1 MRFVKDSDNKPIPPA
16 ELLLRKKA
24 FEKASARKGEDL
36 NQVMQYKELDPDD
49 DEPEWNE
56 PPDEDED
63 YETSPEDERPGDTEK
78 DHPEDAKQEDSEV
91 EFKELNPL
99 HQMLLDIPE
108 DDLEEEAQL
117 LAMASGDKSKFVC
130 FNFANK
136 GVCTYEKEK
145 GKKCRYSHD
154 PEDVK
159 RYLALKQLGGVKGVR
174 DFADRSKFKTNPTG
188 GTAGLAGRS
197 PGFRAPL
204 PGSKPTGFGRPSDKL
219 GGNPKRS

>member
-1 MRFVKDSDNKPIPPA
+1 MRPVLKTNVPVI
-16 ELLLRKKA
+16 RK
-24 FEKASARKGEDL
+24 EIEDT
-36 NQVMQYKELDPDD
+36 KE
-49 DEPEWNE
+49 E
-56 PPDEDED
+56 
-63 YETSPEDERPGDTEK
+63 
-78 DHPEDAKQEDSEV
+78 KQEDFE
-91 EFKELNPL
+91 EFNPL

-117 LAMASGDKSKFVC
+117 LAMASGDKNKFVC

-136 GVCTYEKEK
+136 GVCNYEKEK

-159 RYLALKQLGGVKGVR
+159 RYLALKQLGGVRGVR
-174 DFADRSKFKTNPTG
+174 DAMDRSKFKTNPTG

-204 PGSKPTGFGRPSDKL
+204 PGSKPTGFGKPFDRF
-219 GGNPKRS
+219 GGKPKRS